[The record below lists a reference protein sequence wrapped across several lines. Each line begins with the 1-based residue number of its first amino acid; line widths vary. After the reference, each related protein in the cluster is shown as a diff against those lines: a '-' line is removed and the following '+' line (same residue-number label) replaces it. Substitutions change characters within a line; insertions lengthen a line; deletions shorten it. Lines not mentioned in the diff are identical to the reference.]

1 MKTTGKLHNLNA
13 WDRKITPAT
22 SRPAASLPATSVPAT
37 SLPET
42 SQMVPTEIDGLDE
55 LLPCGGWP
63 KNGLLEIIVPDNYSD
78 FMSLLMPALA
88 RFSRQGRWIAM
99 VAPPC
104 QARARLF
111 TDSNIDPLKVL
122 QVNPHPGRSALW
134 TAESMLQSGDCAVV
148 MAWPN
153 CNTEL
158 MDKRLQNAA
167 ASGKALAILVRYE
180 GLSMPRSAVD
190 VRLKLEADADGR
202 AVYLVDSQGEIL
214 SGVAL
219 P

>member
-1 MKTTGKLHNLNA
+1 MNTTGKLHNLNA
-13 WDRKITPAT
+13 WDRKAK
-22 SRPAASLPATSVPAT
+22 PAAARPAT

-42 SQMVPTEIDGLDE
+42 SPPATSPVVPKEVDGLDE

-63 KNGLLEIIVPDNYSD
+63 INGLLEIIIPDNYSD
-78 FMSLLMPALA
+78 FMSLLMPALV
-88 RFSRQGRWIAM
+88 RFSQQDRWIAM
-99 VAPPC
+99 VTPPC

-111 TDSNIDPLKVL
+111 TDNSIDPLKVL

-167 ASGKALAILVRYE
+167 ASGKSLAILIRYE

-190 VRLKLEADADGR
+190 VRLKLEVDADGR
-202 AVYLVDSQGEIL
+202 AVYLVDSQGEVL
-214 SGVAL
+214 SGVVL

>member
-13 WDRKITPAT
+13 WDREVAPAKSQPAT
-22 SRPAASLPATSVPAT
+22 SQSATSQPATLQPAT
-37 SLPET
+37 SLV
-42 SQMVPTEIDGLDE
+42 VPTEIDGLDE

-88 RFSRQGRWIAM
+88 RFSRQGRWVAM

-111 TDSNIDPLKVL
+111 SDSSIDPLKVL

-148 MAWPN
+148 MTWPN
-153 CNTEL
+153 CDTEL

-180 GLSMPRSAVD
+180 GLSTPRSAVD
-190 VRLKLEADADGR
+190 VRLKLESDADGR
-202 AVYLVDSQGEIL
+202 AVYLVDSQGEVL

-219 P
+219 S

>member
-13 WDRKITPAT
+13 WERKATPAS
-22 SRPAASLPATSVPAT
+22 SRV
-37 SLPET
+37 
-42 SQMVPTEIDGLDE
+42 MPTGVDGLDE
-55 LLPCGGWP
+55 LLPDGGWP
-63 KNGLLEIIVPDNYSD
+63 KNGLVEIVVPDGYAD

-99 VAPPC
+99 VTPPC

-111 TDSNIDPLKVL
+111 TDSTMDPLKVL

-134 TAESMLQSGDCAVV
+134 TAESMLQSGDCSVV
-148 MAWPN
+148 LAWPN

-158 MDKRLQNAA
+158 MDKRLLNAA

-190 VRLKLEADADGR
+190 VRLKLVVDADGR
-202 AVYLVDSQGEIL
+202 SLYLVGGQGEIL

-219 P
+219 T

>member
-1 MKTTGKLHNLNA
+1 MKSTGKLHNLNA
-13 WDRKITPAT
+13 WERK
-22 SRPAASLPATSVPAT
+22 AASAT
-37 SLPET
+37 SLV
-42 SQMVPTEIDGLDE
+42 VPAGVDGLDE

-63 KNGLLEIIVPDNYSD
+63 KSGLVEIIVPGDYVD

-111 TDSNIDPLKVL
+111 TDTGVDPVKVL

-134 TAESMLQSGDCAVV
+134 TAESMLQSGNCSVV
-148 MAWPN
+148 LAWPN

-180 GLSMPRSAVD
+180 GLSMQPSAVD
-190 VRLKLEADADGR
+190 VRLKLETCADGS

-214 SGVAL
+214 SGMAL

>member
-1 MKTTGKLHNLNA
+1 MKPTGKLHNLNA
-13 WDRKITPAT
+13 WEREAT
-22 SRPAASLPATSVPAT
+22 TAT
-37 SLPET
+37 SLV
-42 SQMVPTEIDGLDE
+42 VPTEIDGLNE

-63 KNGLLEIIVPDNYSD
+63 KTGMVEIVVPDAYAD
-78 FMSLLMPALA
+78 FMSLLMPALV
-88 RFSRQGRWIAM
+88 RFSRQRRWIAM

-111 TDSNIDPLKVL
+111 TDSRIDPLKLL

-134 TAESMLQSGDCAVV
+134 TAESMLQSGDCGVV

-153 CNTEL
+153 CTTGL

-167 ASGKALAILVRYE
+167 NNGKALALLVRYE
-180 GLSMPRSAVD
+180 GLSMPPSAVD
-190 VRLKLEADADGR
+190 VRLKLETDADGS

-214 SGVAL
+214 SGVGL
-219 P
+219 S

>member
-13 WDRKITPAT
+13 WERTPAPAT
-22 SRPAASLPATSVPAT
+22 SPSKTSPSKTSPSKTSPSKT

-42 SQMVPTEIDGLDE
+42 SLIVPTGVDGLDE

-63 KNGLLEIIVPDNYSD
+63 KSGLVEIIVSDVYTD
-78 FMSLLMPALA
+78 FMSLLMPALV

-111 TDSNIDPLKVL
+111 GDVGADAGIDPLKVL

-134 TAESMLQSGDCAVV
+134 TAESMLQSGDCSVV
-148 MAWPN
+148 LAWPN

-167 ASGKALAILVRYE
+167 ASGKVSLCPHHQWMYA
-180 GLSMPRSAVD
+180 
-190 VRLKLEADADGR
+190 
-202 AVYLVDSQGEIL
+202 
-214 SGVAL
+214 
-219 P
+219 

>member
-13 WDRKITPAT
+13 WERKATPAS
-22 SRPAASLPATSVPAT
+22 SRV
-37 SLPET
+37 
-42 SQMVPTEIDGLDE
+42 MPTGVDGLDE
-55 LLPCGGWP
+55 LLPDGGWP
-63 KNGLLEIIVPDNYSD
+63 KNGLVEIVVPDGYAN

-111 TDSNIDPLKVL
+111 TDRTMDPLKVL

-134 TAESMLQSGDCAVV
+134 TAESMLQSGDCSVV
-148 MAWPN
+148 LAWPN

-158 MDKRLQNAA
+158 MDKRLLNAA

-190 VRLKLEADADGR
+190 VRLKLVVDADGR
-202 AVYLVDSQGEIL
+202 SLYLVGGQGEIL

-219 P
+219 T

>member
-13 WDRKITPAT
+13 WERTATPAT
-22 SRPAASLPATSVPAT
+22 SLV
-37 SLPET
+37 
-42 SQMVPTEIDGLDE
+42 MPTGVDGLDE

-63 KNGLLEIIVPDNYSD
+63 RNGLVEIIVPDDYVD

-88 RFSRQGRWIAM
+88 RFSRQGRWLAM
-99 VAPPC
+99 VTPPS
-104 QARARLF
+104 QARASLF
-111 TDSNIDPLKVL
+111 TDSRVDSLKVL

-134 TAESMLQSGDCAVV
+134 TAESMLQSGDCSVV
-148 MAWPN
+148 LAWPN

-167 ASGKALAILVRYE
+167 TSGKALAILVRYE
-180 GLSMPRSAVD
+180 GMSTPGSVVD
-190 VRLKLEADADGR
+190 VRLKLETDTDGS
-202 AVYLVDSQGEIL
+202 AVYLVNNQGEML

-219 P
+219 V

>member
-13 WDRKITPAT
+13 WERKPAPAT
-22 SRPAASLPATSVPAT
+22 SLSKT

-42 SQMVPTEIDGLDE
+42 SLIVPTGVDGLDE

-63 KNGLLEIIVPDNYSD
+63 KSGLVEIIVPDVYTD
-78 FMSLLMPALA
+78 FMSLLMPGLA

-111 TDSNIDPLKVL
+111 GDAEADTGIDPLKVL

-134 TAESMLQSGDCAVV
+134 TAESMLQSGDCGVV
-148 MAWPN
+148 LAWPN

-167 ASGKALAILVRYE
+167 ASGKALAVLVRYE
-180 GLSMPRSAVD
+180 GLSMPPSSVD
-190 VRLKLEADADGR
+190 VRLKLEVDADGS
-202 AVYLVDSQGEIL
+202 AVYLVNTQGEVL